1 MDILAFR
8 LHTDLHVKQL
18 KILITKTVSSNFE
31 RLTVNKV

>member
-18 KILITKTVSSNFE
+18 KILITETVSSNFE
-31 RLTVNKV
+31 RILFNKV